1 MDWHGF
7 KDEYH
12 KYMCLKEI
20 GSCVQNM
27 IIILGSILNIIG
39 GGRGLKIMK
48 CFRAGLRLNF
58 WVQETRGSK
67 DPSIPWQTLLLNGRL
82 DLSLE
87 FIFSNEDDI

>member
-39 GGRGLKIMK
+39 GGRG
-48 CFRAGLRLNF
+48 A
-58 WVQETRGSK
+58 E
-67 DPSIPWQTLLLNGRL
+67 D
-82 DLSLE
+82 
-87 FIFSNEDDI
+87 NEMF